1 MTIEPHDTTPVL
13 ETPPAAVPAPETAPL
28 ALGGLSFGEA
38 AAVSGLTPDALRYYE
53 NEGLT
58 LNPAEAP
65 GRGRRRYFERDM
77 SWIRALM
84 MLRRKGMR
92 LREVRAFTDLSR
104 DAGTEPERLTIL
116 QARHARLTAKA
127 ADLQAQIAI
136 VESKME
142 FYRGSGG
149 R

>member
-1 MTIEPHDTTPVL
+1 MTIDPQDTTPVL
-13 ETPPAAVPAPETAPL
+13 ETPPVVEVAPETAPL

-92 LREVRAFTDLSR
+92 LHEVRAFTDLSR
-104 DAGTEPERLTIL
+104 TAGTEPERLATL

-127 ADLQAQIAI
+127 ADLQAQIAV
-136 VESKME
+136 VESKID
-142 FYRGSGG
+142 FYRGAGE

>member
-1 MTIEPHDTTPVL
+1 MTIDPHETIPVL
-13 ETPPAAVPAPETAPL
+13 ETAPTPEPAPETAPL

-38 AAVSGLTPDALRYYE
+38 AAVSGLTPEALRYYE

-58 LNPAEAP
+58 LNPSETP

-92 LREVRAFTDLSR
+92 LRDVRAFTDLSR

-116 QARHARLTAKA
+116 QTRHAKLTDKI
-127 ADLQAQIAI
+127 ADLQAQLVV
-136 VESKME
+136 VENKMD
-142 FYRGSGG
+142 FYRGAGEQ
-149 R
+149 